1 MSMSILNHFPSWLK
15 NKYFLATA
23 FFLSWM
29 LFFDHNDLF
38 TQAARSSELSELQES
53 RRYYREQINK
63 TRTDVENVRINP
75 LSLEKIA
82 REKYM
87 MKKDNEEVFII
98 EQKP

>member
-1 MSMSILNHFPSWLK
+1 MSILNYLPSWLK

-38 TQAARSSELSELQES
+38 TQAARSRELGELQES
-53 RRYYREQINK
+53 RSYYREQINK
-63 TRTDVENVRINP
+63 TRKDVENVRINP
-75 LSLEKIA
+75 VSLEKIA

-87 MKKDNEEVFII
+87 MKKNNEEVFII
-98 EQKP
+98 EHRP